1 MSDESGCAMTPNY
14 FPTRELTGLRD
25 SLQTVIDALDAD
37 AYQAARDVTAAVLEM
52 IQERVK
58 EIEDPGPNYATKRQL
73 YYLASLTGKAS
84 HPFTYWSE
92 MQLLKPE
99 ASDAIGNLL
108 LLGEAEIRGRTY
120 YRITT
125 DQQEKN
131 AALRKKLGTTKC
143 RKRKAA

>member
-1 MSDESGCAMTPNY
+1 MTPNY

-58 EIEDPGPNYATKRQL
+58 EIEDPSPNYATKRQL

-120 YRITT
+120 YRATT
-125 DQQEKN
+125 EKQEANYKQRKALGLPDAKQRRAAKRAKN
-131 AALRKKLGTTKC
+131 AA
-143 RKRKAA
+143 